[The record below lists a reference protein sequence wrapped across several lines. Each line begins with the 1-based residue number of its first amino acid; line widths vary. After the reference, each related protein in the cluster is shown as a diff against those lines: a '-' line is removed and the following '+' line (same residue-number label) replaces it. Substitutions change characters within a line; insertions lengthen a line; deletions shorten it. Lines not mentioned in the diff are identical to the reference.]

1 MDVVADD
8 TCKVPCEPLMY
19 PHLQVRVWET
29 DQSFLS
35 PCTGSPHCGTPDHEL
50 DRKEQRPIL
59 AFLEFIS
66 VA

>member
-1 MDVVADD
+1 MDVVGND

-19 PHLQVRVWET
+19 PHLQVRVLET
-29 DQSFLS
+29 DQGFLS
-35 PCTGSPHCGTPDHEL
+35 LCTGSPCCWAPDREL

-66 VA
+66 LA